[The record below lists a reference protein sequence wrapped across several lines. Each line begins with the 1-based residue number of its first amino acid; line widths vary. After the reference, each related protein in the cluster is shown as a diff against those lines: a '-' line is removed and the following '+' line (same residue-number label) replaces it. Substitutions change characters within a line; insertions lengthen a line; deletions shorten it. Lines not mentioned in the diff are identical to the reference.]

1 MHEKCDR
8 IVHTAAPRESNFD
21 IVESCTVNIGRKS
34 RELLHL
40 RVCTVFD
47 EKVVG
52 IALISMTVQHFVI
65 RQVSKW
71 QVSILHA
78 SIAADC

>member
-34 RELLHL
+34 RELLL
-40 RVCTVFD
+40 LWVCSYCIWWESCRSSFNINDSPTLCHQT
-47 EKVVG
+47 G
-52 IALISMTVQHFVI
+52 L
-65 RQVSKW
+65 
-71 QVSILHA
+71 
-78 SIAADC
+78 